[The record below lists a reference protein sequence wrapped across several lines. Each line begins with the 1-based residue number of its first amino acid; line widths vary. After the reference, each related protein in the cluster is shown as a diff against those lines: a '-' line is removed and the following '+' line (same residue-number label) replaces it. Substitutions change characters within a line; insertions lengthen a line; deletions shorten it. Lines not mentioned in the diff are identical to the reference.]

1 MEFPKLSISRP
12 GDAEIILDCISD
24 GVITIDLNKR
34 VTFLNGAMKQLLGF
48 DQDLAGNLLACDVLV
63 QSNICTTR
71 ECVLERAFCG
81 ERVSNYE
88 ASIKRRDGRL
98 IPVSVNTDFLRDDQ
112 GRLIGLVEVIRDIS
126 LSREL
131 TEKAAEVNELKD
143 RLGEQVRFENIVGR
157 SRPMKEIFSRVQAIS
172 ASKASVLI
180 FGESGTG
187 KELFAYAIHAN
198 SPRKQGPFV
207 VVNCASLSEGVL
219 ESEIFGHVRGA
230 FTGAYYDK
238 IGRFELANGGTIF
251 LDEIG
256 EISLATQ
263 VKLLRVLERQE
274 FERVGSSKTMK
285 VDIRLVAATN
295 RDLAQ
300 AIKQGL
306 FREDLYYRI
315 RVIPIELPP
324 LRERKEDIPL
334 LIRYFIEKF
343 NREMPRQVSQTSPDA
358 LEALEAYT
366 YPGNVRELQNIIE
379 HAFVCGE
386 GQTIELEH
394 LPTEIQ
400 RTKPPKT
407 GDELKRKSLKR
418 MEGEAIL
425 RVLEKTGWRYKM
437 ASEQLGIGRS
447 TLWRKIKRLGLV
459 LPTNVS
465 K

>member
-1 MEFPKLSISRP
+1 
-12 GDAEIILDCISD
+12 
-24 GVITIDLNKR
+24 
-34 VTFLNGAMKQLLGF
+34 
-48 DQDLAGNLLACDVLV
+48 
-63 QSNICTTR
+63 
-71 ECVLERAFCG
+71 
-81 ERVSNYE
+81 
-88 ASIKRRDGRL
+88 
-98 IPVSVNTDFLRDDQ
+98 
-112 GRLIGLVEVIRDIS
+112 
-126 LSREL
+126 
-131 TEKAAEVNELKD
+131 
-143 RLGEQVRFENIVGR
+143 
-157 SRPMKEIFSRVQAIS
+157 
-172 ASKASVLI
+172 
-180 FGESGTG
+180 
-187 KELFAYAIHAN
+187 
-198 SPRKQGPFV
+198 
-207 VVNCASLSEGVL
+207 
-219 ESEIFGHVRGA
+219 
-230 FTGAYYDK
+230 
-238 IGRFELANGGTIF
+238 
-251 LDEIG
+251 
-256 EISLATQ
+256 
-263 VKLLRVLERQE
+263 
-274 FERVGSSKTMK
+274 VGSSKTMK

-418 MEGEAIL
+418 VEGEAIL
-425 RVLEKTGWRYKM
+425 RVLERTGWKYKM